1 MRFTVVIPARY
12 ASRRLPGKPLADL
25 DGKPLIL
32 HVWERAQGSG
42 AAQVIVATDDER
54 IRSACAAARV
64 DVQMTGTH
72 HASGTDRLAE
82 VAERRGWDDADI
94 IVNLQGDE
102 PLVPPANIEQTAAL
116 LLAHEAASMSTLCTP
131 IHELA
136 EFLNH
141 NVVKVAADREGLA
154 LYFSRAPIPW
164 NRDGDVQGR
173 TDAAGG
179 RGAPT
184 GAPEAASVGFSAQ
197 QKFHGAL
204 RHIGIYGYRVGAL
217 KRLAATPPCELE
229 QLEKLEQLRALW
241 LGMRIAVDVAR
252 EAPGPGVDTPEDL
265 QRVAA
270 LMRKHRHG

>member
-12 ASRRLPGKPLADL
+12 ASQRLPGKPLADL
-25 DGKPLIL
+25 NGKPLVL
-32 HVWERAQGSG
+32 HVCERARSSG
-42 AAQVIVATDDER
+42 AAQVVVATDDER
-54 IRSACAAARV
+54 IRSVCAAAGM

-72 HASGTDRLAE
+72 HVSGTDRVAE
-82 VAERRGWDDADI
+82 VAERRRWGDDEI

-102 PLVPPANIEQTAAL
+102 PLVPPANIEQAAGL
-116 LLAHEAASMSTLCTP
+116 LVAHEAACLSTLCTP

-136 EFLNH
+136 EFLNP
-141 NVVKVAADREGLA
+141 NVVKVAVDREGLA

-173 TDAAGG
+173 THAAEG
-179 RGAPT
+179 GAP
-184 GAPEAASVGFSAQ
+184 GAASVGVGAQ

-217 KRLAATPPCELE
+217 KRLAATSPCELE

-265 QRVAA
+265 RRVAD
-270 LMRKHRHG
+270 LVRKR

>member
-12 ASRRLPGKPLADL
+12 ASQRLPGKPLADL

-32 HVWERAQGSG
+32 HVCERAQGSG

-54 IRSACAAARV
+54 IRSACAVAGV
-64 DVQMTGTH
+64 DVQMTGAH

-82 VAERRGWDDADI
+82 VAELRGWDDADI

-136 EFLNH
+136 EFLNP

-164 NRDGDVQGR
+164 HRDG
-173 TDAAGG
+173 AADGY
-179 RGAPT
+179 T
-184 GAPEAASVGFSAQ
+184 SQ
-197 QKFHGAL
+197 QRHQGAL
-204 RHIGIYGYRVGAL
+204 RHVGIYGYRVGAL